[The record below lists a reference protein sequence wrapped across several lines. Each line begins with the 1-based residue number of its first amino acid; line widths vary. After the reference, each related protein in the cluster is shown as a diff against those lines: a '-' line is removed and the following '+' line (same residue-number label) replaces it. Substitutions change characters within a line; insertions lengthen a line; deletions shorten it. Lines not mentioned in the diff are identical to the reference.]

1 MLVGA
6 AQIAIAAPLHA
17 QERQVDFD
25 IPAQELSKSLREFAA
40 TTDMDL
46 LYPPQLVENRQARAV
61 KGAMTPTAA
70 LREMLRGSG
79 LAFDVNGDDAVTLRA
94 VGASRSQAERGDEDA
109 ANSMVATAPLSGI
122 VRNAATGSV
131 LPGANVRIAGT
142 PLRTV
147 TDDRGQYNFPAA
159 PQGTQTVVVEYLGQ
173 VPQVA
178 SVSVAPG
185 VRNTGDVSV
194 GSSSDEIVV
203 LGYRSAIQVA
213 LNQQKNA
220 DNNST
225 VVASDL
231 LGGFP
236 AETVSEAL
244 RRVPGVAFGRDADTG
259 EGSRIT
265 VRGFSSEAINVQLN
279 GLDLQGTGYERTID
293 LSGFLADN
301 ISQVTV
307 HKSLLPSHE
316 STGSGGLVEI
326 ETKSGLDYGDFAFNV
341 SVEGESN
348 FDRDFGEEYQI
359 NGTIAKELTPSFGIA
374 ATLQY
379 RNTDRLNYDVS
390 ILDTVPPV
398 LPEGYTSIFFVPA
411 SFEFP
416 FDPGLDQQ
424 LVTST
429 SYLRRERAE
438 EAFVGSLNLA
448 WDIAS
453 HTRLRLDLQRNV
465 RDSEG
470 SDSRTAIG
478 FLTSSLDMP
487 IPELDGEVRR
497 RTTLRALRPSI
508 AFRSTDQKF
517 TSDTISFRGDTDIGR
532 WEFEYKLGYSKARQE
547 GSNTAITLLGNSFTN
562 LEDLIDPATLQ
573 TAPDDDAAQTER
585 VIAGGF
591 VPGPDGLPLPS
602 LTAEGFALIG
612 DPGQYDL
619 FSAVTNPIDSPSESY
634 IGEFQ
639 ARYNTPLGFLE
650 YVELGG
656 KYDSSKRQTVGNV
669 TNPRNVT
676 SQRYLRIFG
685 AESDLALFDPD
696 LLGADDISLIG
707 VDAFDL
713 PYLSAGGARTIFD
726 ILPGYTDD
734 DPATAFNEERFTFT
748 DFTQLDPIA
757 DGSGNLVPTETTED
771 NWAAYLESKLVFGDL
786 SVIAGVRYEREKRNG
801 FTISSPSVRLDE
813 PGFRT
818 EDRETFVQAGLVRFA
833 NTGGTVD
840 TWTPSFLA
848 TYRPHPNIAARL
860 GYFRSTVNPDFRL
873 LNRNTQYS
881 VDLRPGFG
889 RVTILEANPDLKP
902 STTDNI
908 DLDLAYYFDDTPGL
922 VRAGFFYKKINN
934 NFTNVNFTAVD
945 DDGVRQRFLDEFAP
959 LAESR
964 PDLLALPEDTEFLV
978 NRPTNGEGGK
988 IWGLEFELIRRLDF
1002 LPGFLSDFG
1011 VLANATY
1018 TNGDFPTLVSARSD
1032 DNEIIQLSLD
1042 RPLRDQARW
1051 VYNLSLDYDRD
1062 GFQGRVIYTSQS
1074 ATVDAFDE
1082 FNLNTVVPSYDTL
1095 DARLSYTFENLGG
1108 LWTIFLEG
1116 DDLLRDAK
1124 DADIRSTT
1132 SSQFGDGT
1140 AVFSYPQAYQFN
1152 GGRTV
1157 TMGVRARF

>member
-1 MLVGA
+1 
-6 AQIAIAAPLHA
+6 
-17 QERQVDFD
+17 
-25 IPAQELSKSLREFAA
+25 
-40 TTDMDL
+40 
-46 LYPPQLVENRQARAV
+46 QLVENRQARAV

-94 VGASRSQAERGDEDA
+94 VGASRNQAERGDEDA

-390 ILDTVPPV
+390 ILDTDPPV

-438 EAFVGSLNLA
+438 EAFVG
-448 WDIAS
+448 
-453 HTRLRLDLQRNV
+453 
-465 RDSEG
+465 
-470 SDSRTAIG
+470 
-478 FLTSSLDMP
+478 
-487 IPELDGEVRR
+487 
-497 RTTLRALRPSI
+497 
-508 AFRSTDQKF
+508 
-517 TSDTISFRGDTDIGR
+517 
-532 WEFEYKLGYSKARQE
+532 
-547 GSNTAITLLGNSFTN
+547 
-562 LEDLIDPATLQ
+562 
-573 TAPDDDAAQTER
+573 
-585 VIAGGF
+585 
-591 VPGPDGLPLPS
+591 
-602 LTAEGFALIG
+602 
-612 DPGQYDL
+612 
-619 FSAVTNPIDSPSESY
+619 
-634 IGEFQ
+634 
-639 ARYNTPLGFLE
+639 
-650 YVELGG
+650 
-656 KYDSSKRQTVGNV
+656 
-669 TNPRNVT
+669 
-676 SQRYLRIFG
+676 
-685 AESDLALFDPD
+685 
-696 LLGADDISLIG
+696 
-707 VDAFDL
+707 
-713 PYLSAGGARTIFD
+713 
-726 ILPGYTDD
+726 
-734 DPATAFNEERFTFT
+734 
-748 DFTQLDPIA
+748 
-757 DGSGNLVPTETTED
+757 
-771 NWAAYLESKLVFGDL
+771 
-786 SVIAGVRYEREKRNG
+786 
-801 FTISSPSVRLDE
+801 
-813 PGFRT
+813 
-818 EDRETFVQAGLVRFA
+818 
-833 NTGGTVD
+833 
-840 TWTPSFLA
+840 
-848 TYRPHPNIAARL
+848 
-860 GYFRSTVNPDFRL
+860 
-873 LNRNTQYS
+873 
-881 VDLRPGFG
+881 
-889 RVTILEANPDLKP
+889 
-902 STTDNI
+902 
-908 DLDLAYYFDDTPGL
+908 
-922 VRAGFFYKKINN
+922 
-934 NFTNVNFTAVD
+934 
-945 DDGVRQRFLDEFAP
+945 
-959 LAESR
+959 
-964 PDLLALPEDTEFLV
+964 
-978 NRPTNGEGGK
+978 
-988 IWGLEFELIRRLDF
+988 
-1002 LPGFLSDFG
+1002 
-1011 VLANATY
+1011 
-1018 TNGDFPTLVSARSD
+1018 
-1032 DNEIIQLSLD
+1032 
-1042 RPLRDQARW
+1042 
-1051 VYNLSLDYDRD
+1051 
-1062 GFQGRVIYTSQS
+1062 
-1074 ATVDAFDE
+1074 
-1082 FNLNTVVPSYDTL
+1082 
-1095 DARLSYTFENLGG
+1095 
-1108 LWTIFLEG
+1108 
-1116 DDLLRDAK
+1116 
-1124 DADIRSTT
+1124 
-1132 SSQFGDGT
+1132 
-1140 AVFSYPQAYQFN
+1140 
-1152 GGRTV
+1152 
-1157 TMGVRARF
+1157 